1 MCKAHCMRPQRLG
14 ADELTSGLLQIPSWS
29 RSRDI
34 ISRAIV
40 YPSFLTAIE
49 AVNRIA
55 TVAEEA
61 DHHPDIDIR
70 WRTVH
75 LSLTTHDVGGLT
87 ELDLDLA
94 GQIDAITDEL
104 GGSPTSEA

>member
-1 MCKAHCMRPQRLG
+1 MRPQRLT
-14 ADELTSGLLQIPSWS
+14 ADDLTSGLLQISSWTKS
-29 RSRDI
+29 GEA

-70 WRTVH
+70 WRSLH
-75 LSLTTHDVGGLT
+75 LTLTTHDVGGLT

-94 GQIDAITDEL
+94 GKIDAITDEL
-104 GGSPTSEA
+104 GGSASP

>member
-1 MCKAHCMRPQRLG
+1 MRPQRLT
-14 ADELTSGLLQIPSWS
+14 AEELTAGLLQIPSWTKFGEA
-29 RSRDI
+29 

-40 YPSFLTAIE
+40 YPTFLAAIE

-55 TVAEEA
+55 AVAETL

-70 WRTVH
+70 WRTLH
-75 LSLTTHDVGGLT
+75 LTLTTHDVGGLT

-94 GQIDAITDEL
+94 GKIDAITDEL
-104 GGSPTSEA
+104 GGSASP

>member
-1 MCKAHCMRPQRLG
+1 MRPQRLG
-14 ADELTSGLLQIPSWS
+14 ADELTSGLLRIPSWS
-29 RSRDI
+29 RSGDV
-34 ISRAIV
+34 ISRAIA
-40 YPSFLTAIE
+40 YPSFLAAIE

>member
-1 MCKAHCMRPQRLG
+1 MRPQRLG
-14 ADELTSGLLQIPSWS
+14 ADELMSGLLSIPSWS
-29 RSRDI
+29 RSGDV
-34 ISRAIV
+34 ISRAIA
-40 YPSFLTAIE
+40 YPSFLAAIE

-55 TVAEEA
+55 TVAEA
-61 DHHPDIDIR
+61 LDHHPDIDIR

-75 LSLTTHDVGGLT
+75 LSVTTHDVGGLT

-104 GGSPTSEA
+104 GGSAISQN